1 MYHDYVVN
9 EGPWP
14 SGKAVDCRSTDPGFD
29 SRRALFLRFA
39 GSSIYFSPQNSLSK
53 RHLTLVCCFF
63 ESSGART
70 GLHIKEPQVH
80 TELQSKMDPGMDHV
94 HRIDVTCP
102 AG

>member
-1 MYHDYVVN
+1 MLSTRVLGQAARRLTADQQIPGSIPG
-9 EGPWP
+9 GP
-14 SGKAVDCRSTDPGFD
+14 F
-29 SRRALFLRFA
+29 F
-39 GSSIYFSPQNSLSK
+39 GSSIYFPPQKYLSK